1 MKSARF
7 FSLLDFW
14 LRQVLNLERA
24 PLVLDRYF
32 GPHAAPSLEYNLVLS
47 QSDKLRDSGGGL
59 GRNVQMLNGLDLTPP
74 ALVPALAVSPSTAAR
89 SKTSVLID
97 FTNKI

>member
-1 MKSARF
+1 MCALGTSNR
-7 FSLLDFW
+7 
-14 LRQVLNLERA
+14 LEGV

-74 ALVPALAVSPSTAAR
+74 ALVPALAVSPSR

>member
-1 MKSARF
+1 MPSKKDEVHA
-7 FSLLDFW
+7 
-14 LRQVLNLERA
+14 VEGVH
-24 PLVLDRYF
+24 LVLDRYF